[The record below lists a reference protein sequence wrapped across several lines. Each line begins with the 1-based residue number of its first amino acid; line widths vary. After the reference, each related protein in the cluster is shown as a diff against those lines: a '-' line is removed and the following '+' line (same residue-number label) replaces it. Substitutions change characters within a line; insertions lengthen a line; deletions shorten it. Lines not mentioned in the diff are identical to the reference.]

1 MKIWLKQAPFNG
13 DDNYPHLEGKSHNVF
28 LVRIANRLGAAYSLW
43 MPFALGRLELDSN
56 LFLSP
61 LAGYTNLPFRRIIR
75 EIGGVGLCTT
85 DLVNARSLLE
95 KNRKA
100 LQLVQSSP
108 QDRPLA
114 VQLYGTVPEEMRD
127 AAALLESSG
136 VNAVDV
142 NMGCPVRKI
151 CKNGGGSSM
160 MADHMKAARVVAC
173 MVGAVTIPVTC
184 KMRLGWDDA
193 NLTAP
198 ELARALEDA
207 GAAAIIVHGRTRQ
220 QGFAGSVNLT
230 GIRAVV
236 QAVQRVPVI
245 GNGDITTPQAAKRMF
260 EQTGCAAISIGR
272 GAFYNPWIFRHIAH
286 YLATGDLLPEP
297 SFEERVTVMKRHL
310 DLMVEI
316 FGEVQGCRM
325 FRKVAL
331 QYSRR
336 FGPLKEFDKRVVRLS
351 SRAEFDEILA
361 VYRTWRAQFLDAT
374 GELLPH
380 YQPCPLGMAVDPV
393 DAVKVPAGPN
403 ELW

>member
-1 MKIWLKQAPFNG
+1 MIPVELSTGLCKKPQSF
-13 DDNYPHLEGKSHNVF
+13 SS
-28 LVRIANRLGAAYSLW
+28 RIANRPETPYSLRV
-43 MPFALGRLELDSN
+43 PFTLQKLKLDSN

-61 LAGYTNLPFRRIIR
+61 LAGYTNLPFRLMIR

-100 LQLVQSSP
+100 LQLVRSSS

-127 AAALLESSG
+127 AAALLESLG

-151 CKNGGGSSM
+151 CRSGSGSSM
-160 MADHMKAARVVAC
+160 MANHTKAAQIVSS
-173 MVGAVTIPVTC
+173 MVSAVQIPVTC

-198 ELARALEDA
+198 DLARALEDA

-220 QGFAGSVNLT
+220 QGFAGNVNLG

-236 QAVQRVPVI
+236 QAVRDVPVV
-245 GNGDITTPQAAKRMF
+245 GNGDITTPPAAKTMF

-272 GAFYNPWIFRHIAH
+272 GAFYNPWIFLHTAH
-286 YLATGDLLPEP
+286 YLTTGELLPEP
-297 SFEERVTVMKRHL
+297 GFEERIAVMKRHL
-310 DLMVEI
+310 DLMVKI
-316 FGEVQGCRM
+316 FGEMQGCRM

-336 FGPLKEFDKRVVRLS
+336 FGPTKEFDKRVVRLS
-351 SRAEFDEILA
+351 NRDEFDEILA
-361 VYRTWRAQFLDAT
+361 VYRIWRAQFLDAT

-380 YQPCPLGMAVDPV
+380 YQPRPLGLPT
-393 DAVKVPAGPN
+393 DATDVVKVPAGPN